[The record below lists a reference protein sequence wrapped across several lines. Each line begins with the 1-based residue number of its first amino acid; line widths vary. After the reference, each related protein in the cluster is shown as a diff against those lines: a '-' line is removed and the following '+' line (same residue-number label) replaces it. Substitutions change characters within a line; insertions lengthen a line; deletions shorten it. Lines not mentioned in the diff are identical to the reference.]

1 MKTLFIL
8 ISILFSISSV
18 GKTQNDLEK
27 LNVKGKVRSIK
38 TTKSFAVTDSLG
50 NEIYIP
56 ENVSFRTFNEKGNL
70 VKEEIDKIVPNVRTI
85 TIIDYNYNS
94 NDQLIEISE
103 KDSSYYYKI
112 EHNIPG
118 YKFAFRHDENWSEV
132 EYQKTIFTYNN
143 NNQLII
149 KHKYP
154 ENILRDSTLFEYD
167 ENNKLIKE
175 TTYYLKSKGYWYTKY
190 EYDENNNLIEMKSG
204 DKKRIQTKNIYK
216 YDLKGRIIED
226 STCFYHERIISYLNV
241 FSNIRYTYNNFNE
254 VTESKESSNMG
265 LNTITNIYNYNKI
278 DTYGNWTEKEELF
291 DNSPY
296 QSIKFF
302 IKREIEYTD

>member
-1 MKTLFIL
+1 MSF
-8 ISILFSISSV
+8 V

-27 LNVKGKVRSIK
+27 LNVKGKVKSIK

-50 NEIYIP
+50 KDIFIP
-56 ENVSFRTFNEKGNL
+56 ENVSFSSYDKKGNL
-70 VKEEIDKIVPNVRTI
+70 IKEEIDKIVPNVRTI
-85 TIIDYNYNS
+85 TIIDYKYNS
-94 NDQLIEISE
+94 NDQLIEKSE
-103 KDSSYYYKI
+103 NDSSYYYKI

-118 YKFAFRHDENWSEV
+118 YKFAFRYDENWSEV
-132 EYQKTIFTYNN
+132 EYQKTVFTYNN

-149 KHKYP
+149 KYNYP

-167 ENNKLIKE
+167 DNNKLIKE
-175 TTYYLKSKGYWYTKY
+175 TTYYLNSNGNWYTIY
-190 EYDENNNLIEMKSG
+190 EYDKNNNLIEKKSG
-204 DKKRIQTKNIYK
+204 DKNRLHNKNIYK

-226 STCFYHERIISYLNV
+226 SACYYHERIISHLNI
-241 FSNIRYTYNNFNE
+241 FSNIRYTYNNFND
-254 VTESKESSNMG
+254 VTESKETSNMG
-265 LNTITNIYNYNKI
+265 LNTNTNIYNYNNI

-302 IKREIEYTD
+302 IKREIEYYD